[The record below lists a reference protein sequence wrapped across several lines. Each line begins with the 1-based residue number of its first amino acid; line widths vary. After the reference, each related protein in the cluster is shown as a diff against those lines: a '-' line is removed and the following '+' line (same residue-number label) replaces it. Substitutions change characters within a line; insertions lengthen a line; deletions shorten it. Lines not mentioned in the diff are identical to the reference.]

1 MNVISKKKQGIIAI
15 ICAIAMVV
23 TSLMI
28 YNPREAKADADYS
41 QLTYDYKN
49 KGESYMKGAETTKSK
64 WRVAVDTSQSTG
76 NIVKWMTTGN
86 GTLDFYNDMFMKVI
100 WHGDYSGATLE
111 INGVK
116 VENGAEGVQA
126 YAPAE
131 IHVNAKTW
139 INNNAYNVVKVT
151 SKDGTQYVTFIVATG
166 NKVDTSTE
174 ESTELQK
181 PAAPTGLAAN
191 INDLKTNY
199 TIAFTDVA
207 TATSYKFYLDGKPV
221 KNITNGGVVTIEE
234 LGLKAG
240 QTYKFG
246 VSAVNNAGES
256 DISIISVTV
265 PSNTTGP
272 EETTEP
278 FDPSTIKDWTEVKD
292 SNKTMFYYIA
302 DDASD
307 KVQTKPEMRGDSLFA
322 IFTLT
327 PEYKVKLN
335 EKAIT
340 VGRGADISIP
350 KTSFDKEY
358 NKLVVTNYYGNDS
371 VTIYIK
377 VVSATEKTK
386 YKVTVDGTAKEVEE
400 GSTYTFGD
408 NAQGYYDTTN
418 SVAYAPNTSIKV
430 NGDLNIKSI
439 KLNVAMAKG
448 ASIRLATPTGLR
460 FQTKITSN
468 NNDLSLDEIL
478 NSGIVIKT
486 GTIITTSTILGEN
499 GVVND
504 EFVND
509 NSKLKLNITNSGWY
523 ENTTGT
529 FCGSIVEINKSNYGT
544 DFVGVGYVTI
554 KYNNGKKTIYA
565 SVETKGDNV
574 RSASTVAKKVQ
585 GSDAYKNKYTK
596 AQKDVVDAYAKE
608 YTAN

>member
-174 ESTELQK
+174 ESTVLQK